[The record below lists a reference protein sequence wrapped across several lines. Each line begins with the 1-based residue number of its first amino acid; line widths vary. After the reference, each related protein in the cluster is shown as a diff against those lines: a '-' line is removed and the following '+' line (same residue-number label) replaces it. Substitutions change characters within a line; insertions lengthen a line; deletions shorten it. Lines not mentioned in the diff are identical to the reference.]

1 MSNDLNECRFIG
13 RLGRDV
19 EVRSMPDGRPVASF
33 SLAVGW
39 KSKAKEGVEWV
50 NVVCFDKLAE
60 ICAQYLHK
68 GSQVFIGGRYK
79 TEKYDK
85 EGVTHYATKI
95 IADRM
100 QMLGGKRDDDEQLA
114 REQKAAAPATESAG
128 GGGGGLDDDIP
139 FARFRAE

>member
-19 EVRSMPDGRPVASF
+19 ESRSMPDGRPVASF

-39 KSKAKEGVEWV
+39 KSKEKEGVEWV

-60 ICAQYLHK
+60 ICEKYLRK
-68 GSQVFIGGRYK
+68 GSQVFIGGRFK

-100 QMLGGKRDDDEQLA
+100 QMLGGKRDDNEQPA
-114 REQKAAAPATESAG
+114 REQKPAAPAATKSVGAF
-128 GGGGGLDDDIP
+128 DDDIP
-139 FARFRAE
+139 F

>member
-19 EVRSMPDGRPVASF
+19 ESRSMPDGRPVASF

-39 KSKAKEGVEWV
+39 KSKEKEGVEWV

-60 ICAQYLHK
+60 ICEKYLRK
-68 GSQVFIGGRYK
+68 GSQVFIGGRFK

-100 QMLGGKRDDDEQLA
+100 QMLGGKRDDNEQPE
-114 REQKAAAPATESAG
+114 REQKPAAPAASAM
-128 GGGGGLDDDIP
+128 
-139 FARFRAE
+139 RK